1 MTSKKLFLALI
12 GINVLLIICFVGGA
26 YQVNSAL
33 TAKANKLTAQKA
45 KSQALVQQNASLN
58 KAKKDMKKYAEL
70 NKIAKAVVPEDKD
83 QAQAVREIVNIAAA
97 NNVALSAINFPAS
110 SLGNTPAGTPTAG
123 SATTPKPVVVNPKA
137 KSLSQL
143 LPVKSIPGVYQLP
156 ITVVGDSN
164 QPVEYSEFLNFLTAL
179 ENNRRTAQV
188 ASITLTPAAKSR
200 DRLVFTLTINEYIK
214 P

>member
-1 MTSKKLFLALI
+1 MTSKKLFLMLI
-12 GINVLLIICFVGGA
+12 GVNALLIIAFIGGA
-26 YQVNSAL
+26 YVVNSTL
-33 TAKANKLTAQKA
+33 TAKADKLTAQKA
-45 KSQALVQQNASLN
+45 KSQALVQQNTSLN
-58 KAKKDMKKYAEL
+58 KAKKDMQKYAEL

-83 QAQAVREIVNIAAA
+83 QAQAVREIVNIAGA

-110 SLGNTPAGTPTAG
+110 SLGNTPAGTP
-123 SATTPKPVVVNPKA
+123 ATSSSTVPKAVVVNPKA

-164 QPVEYSEFLNFLTAL
+164 QPVQYSEFLNFLTAL

-188 ASITLTPAAKSR
+188 ASITLTPAAKNR